1 MVKYEFY
8 KNTYLGSSISE
19 EDWPM
24 ICRRAHDQLN
34 RYKQIY
40 RINPKADMLSCY
52 IGENITID
60 AASITAVN
68 DGEGNVNNVTPQ
80 VDCEAMAVCAMAD
93 TLAYIIAAQNG
104 TAAVTSA
111 SVGSVSVGYANSANT
126 VDLSP
131 KGQAKE
137 LYRSA
142 SLYLE
147 FYRGVG

>member
-8 KNTYLGSSISE
+8 KNNYLGSSISE

-24 ICRRAHDQLN
+24 FCLRAHDQIN

-40 RINPKADMLSCY
+40 RIKPKEDVLSCY
-52 IGENITID
+52 MDGNITID
-60 AASITAVN
+60 AASITAVD
-68 DGEGNVNNVTPQ
+68 DGQGNVTIVSPQ
-80 VDCEAMAVCAMAD
+80 TVCEAMAVCAMAES
-93 TLAYIIAAQNG
+93 LAYFVAAQNG
-104 TAAVTSA
+104 MGAVASA
-111 SVGSVSVGYANSANT
+111 SIGSVSVSYGNAANT

-137 LYRSA
+137 LYRCA

>member
-8 KNTYLGSSISE
+8 KNNYLGSSISE

-24 ICRRAHDQLN
+24 FCLRAHDQLN

-40 RINPKADMLSCY
+40 RIKPKEDVLSCY
-52 IGENITID
+52 MDGNITID
-60 AASITAVN
+60 AASITAVD
-68 DGEGNVNNVTPQ
+68 DGQGNVTIVSPQ
-80 VDCEAMAVCAMAD
+80 TACEAMAVCAMAD
-93 TLAYIIAAQNG
+93 SLAYFVAAQNG
-104 TAAVTSA
+104 MGAVASA
-111 SVGSVSVGYANSANT
+111 SIGSVSVSYGNAANT

-137 LYRSA
+137 LYRCA